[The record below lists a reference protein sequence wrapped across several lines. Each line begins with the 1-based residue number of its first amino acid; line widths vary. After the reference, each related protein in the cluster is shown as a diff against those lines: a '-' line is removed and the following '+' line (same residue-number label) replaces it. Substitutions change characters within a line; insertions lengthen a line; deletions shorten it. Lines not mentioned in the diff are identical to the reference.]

1 MDREIIRKGLSK
13 KQIYYIAGGAAL
25 LLVVLFI
32 IFGDHSN
39 RLRVD
44 SDEVTIGDVTLGDFN
59 DYVRVSGTVAPGA
72 VVQVTAMEGGIVRQI
87 NMTEGSQVKTGD
99 VILTLENPSLHLQI
113 LDSEAQLAEKENFLR
128 NTQITMEQ
136 DKLTLKQDLLNV
148 QVDVT
153 RKRRAYEQQKAL
165 YAEKLTPRE
174 TMLQAEEDYNLALS
188 KRDLYIERQ
197 KQDSIYRYRQMQQME
212 ESLENMRLN
221 LSIVRERVNNLEVR
235 ATYDGQLGIL
245 GDGTKDITIG
255 QNVSAGQMV
264 GQINRMEDYKIEV
277 NIDEHYIDRVATGLK
292 GTFERQDKGYSV
304 EVSKVYPEVHAGNF
318 RTDLIFDGERPEN
331 IRVGQTYYIN
341 LQLGEPG
348 KGILIPRGNFYATT
362 GGKWIFVVNKA
373 GTEAVRRD
381 INIGRQN
388 PQYYEVLEG
397 LKPGERVIVS
407 GYEKFEKI
415 DKLILK

>member
-13 KQIYYIAGGAAL
+13 KQIYYIAGGAVL

>member
-1 MDREIIRKGLSK
+1 M
-13 KQIYYIAGGAAL
+13 L